1 MTTSSLKRPMPPLFP
16 QSHELCGSPNNRT
29 KTLYQGY
36 SKGIRSAGKNYT
48 TTYGQRSTP
57 VSDEEKQYRTY
68 WGQLAAAVAARLKD
82 PVKQPQDQAAFKA
95 QTEHST
101 LRKFVWAKVAEE
113 MAN

>member
-1 MTTSSLKRPMPPLFP
+1 MAQVEYVFP
-16 QSHELCGSPNNRT
+16 VDAVHGRI
-29 KTLYQGY
+29 
-36 SKGIRSAGKNYT
+36 SKKHQIGFAHRKESGKNYT

-101 LRKFVWAKVAEE
+101 LRKYVWAKVAEE

>member
-1 MTTSSLKRPMPPLFP
+1 MAGSIYYLAPVESASGKIFGKKEKWVAVRRLTGKR
-16 QSHELCGSPNNRT
+16 QRGCSVVGVRT
-29 KTLYQGY
+29 
-36 SKGIRSAGKNYT
+36 
-48 TTYGQRSTP
+48 TP

-101 LRKFVWAKVAEE
+101 LRKYVWAKVAEE

>member
-1 MTTSSLKRPMPPLFP
+1 MAQVEYAFP
-16 QSHELCGSPNNRT
+16 VDAVHGRI
-29 KTLYQGY
+29 
-36 SKGIRSAGKNYT
+36 SKKHKIGFAHRKESGKNYT
-48 TTYGQRSTP
+48 TSYGQRSTP

-82 PVKQPQDQAAFKA
+82 PTKQPQDQLDFKN

-113 MAN
+113 MNNE